1 MLFHIGTKILQSFV
15 FFKCGDGKARP
26 TSSRPRP
33 RKAKTRLLWARFRQ
47 PPGPFF
53 LAARIKKIIPKSG
66 GHHRASMAT
75 PCVRATSFWGVRGGG
90 RAGGNSY
97 NSVLKDWFR
106 ARSIRWEHSL
116 TIVILYIEPFGWR
129 ACMKPEPRGVALGL
143 LIAGFALAV
152 VLAIAQV
159 RPADLEA
166 PGLKFVSPGIARK

>member
-1 MLFHIGTKILQSFV
+1 MRAALHLSTTTWALGNWAREQLRRHLATLPALSTSPAIAPGLLLCIFRDRVLARLLTQPRYSARPREMIGSRLLLFQYRNKILQSFV

-97 NSVLKDWFR
+97 NSVLKD
-106 ARSIRWEHSL
+106 
-116 TIVILYIEPFGWR
+116 
-129 ACMKPEPRGVALGL
+129 
-143 LIAGFALAV
+143 
-152 VLAIAQV
+152 
-159 RPADLEA
+159 
-166 PGLKFVSPGIARK
+166 